1 MLVNQFIEFV
11 CLSWYWMKNERNSRF
26 LSKTMKEKLITRKW
40 YVENVNQWSW
50 KKWKNSLH
58 VKIWTSNFEH
68 KITFFRRSFFY
79 HSIILSFIFYLN
91 INYLSW
97 TSKTLINFI
106 IITSLSNKFEEQEDL
121 RQHFVNYVW
130 KRTND
135 VKWKLVL
142 ANAQNAQKWK
152 KRLMNVTWMRRYL
165 LNKQR
170 VLRSFISIKFAIDEI
185 N

>member
-1 MLVNQFIEFV
+1 MYQ
-11 CLSWYWMKNERNSRF
+11 
-26 LSKTMKEKLITRKW
+26 
-40 YVENVNQWSW
+40 QSW

-68 KITFFRRSFFY
+68 KITFFRRSFFH
-79 HSIILSFIFYLN
+79 HSIILSLILCLN
-91 INYLSW
+91 INCLSW
-97 TSKTLINFI
+97 TSKILINFI
-106 IITSLSNKFEEQEDL
+106 IITSLSSEFEKQEDL

-130 KRTND
+130 IRAND
-135 VKWKLVL
+135 VKWKVVF

-170 VLRSFISIKFAIDEI
+170 VLRSFILIEFAIDEI